1 MKLYVPNPQL
11 WVDYFDRVS
20 KGTSNQRGGG
30 RRPRIIMVKPSLKKD
45 LHVSINAVLP
55 TEQAAAQAKSEL
67 EREDINPKDVE
78 KMFHKLSE
86 RRRDS
91 TKKRKRKRPS
101 FSTISKRQK
110 REGKRG
116 STGKRKSSTKRHPDI
131 FEIE

>member
-1 MKLYVPNPQL
+1 M
-11 WVDYFDRVS
+11 DYFDRVS

-30 RRPRIIMVKPSLKKD
+30 KRPRIIMVKPSLKKEKD

-55 TEQAAAQAKSEL
+55 TEQAAAQAKYEL

-91 TKKRKRKRPS
+91 TKKRKRKGSS

-116 STGKRKSSTKRHPDI
+116 STGKQKSSTKRHPDI